1 MKTRTHTVTAIIAA
15 FVLAATGS
23 TSLAATGNGTS
34 SEAGRAALSVAQAKI
49 SPAQAIAA
57 AEAKAGGK
65 ATGIDL
71 KHKNGATYYKVETRQ
86 GKQEHK
92 LEIDAQSGQV
102 LNSKTKT
109 EKDAPPQAKIS
120 LQQAIAAAEAKV
132 GGKAIE
138 ADLEHEKGSVVY
150 DVEVLAANGTKHD
163 VKVNADNGQ
172 VISSKVDHPD

>member
-1 MKTRTHTVTAIIAA
+1 MKTRNHTVTAIIAA
-15 FVLAATGS
+15 FVLAATG
-23 TSLAATGNGTS
+23 G
-34 SEAGRAALSVAQAKI
+34 AALAVAQAKI

-71 KHKNGATYYKVETRQ
+71 KHKNGATYYKVKTRQ
-86 GKQEHK
+86 GNQEHK

>member
-1 MKTRTHTVTAIIAA
+1 MKTRNHTVTAIIAA
-15 FVLAATGS
+15 FVLAATGGAA
-23 TSLAATGNGTS
+23 LAATGNGTS
-34 SEAGRAALSVAQAKI
+34 SEAGRAALAVAQAKI

-109 EKDAPPQAKIS
+109 
-120 LQQAIAAAEAKV
+120 
-132 GGKAIE
+132 
-138 ADLEHEKGSVVY
+138 
-150 DVEVLAANGTKHD
+150 
-163 VKVNADNGQ
+163 
-172 VISSKVDHPD
+172 